1 VKIAEGTKIEHQPV
15 RHLFGALRR
24 KTYVGPQAAEL
35 DAVGPL
41 GGDW

>member
-1 VKIAEGTKIEHQPV
+1 MKIAEVTKIEHQPV
-15 RHLFGALRR
+15 RHLFGALRGKR
-24 KTYVGPQAAEL
+24 SYGPQAAEL